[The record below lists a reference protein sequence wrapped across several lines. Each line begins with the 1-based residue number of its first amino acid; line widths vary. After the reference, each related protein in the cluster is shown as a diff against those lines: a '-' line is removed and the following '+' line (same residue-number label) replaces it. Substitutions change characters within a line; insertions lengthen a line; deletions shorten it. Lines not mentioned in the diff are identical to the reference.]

1 MIKVCNIN
9 NDEQYFLFYTFF
21 THNTPSQQFKLDD
34 VRLITSLPFEKYVIG
49 QNSSP
54 LNGLKLVIM
63 SQFNCCD
70 SD

>member
-1 MIKVCNIN
+1 DIC
-9 NDEQYFLFYTFF
+9 LPPFF
-21 THNTPSQQFKLDD
+21 TQHTPSQQFELNVVK
-34 VRLITSLPFEKYVIG
+34 LITSLPFEKYVIG

>member
-1 MIKVCNIN
+1 M
-9 NDEQYFLFYTFF
+9 
-21 THNTPSQQFKLDD
+21 
-34 VRLITSLPFEKYVIG
+34 ITSLPFEKYVIG

-70 SD
+70 SDWAMKSVRDGRYLLSIDVVDVPKSTS

>member
-1 MIKVCNIN
+1 RIFVC
-9 NDEQYFLFYTFF
+9 LLFF
-21 THNTPSQQFKLDD
+21 TQHTPSQQFKLN
-34 VRLITSLPFEKYVIG
+34 VVKLITSLPFEKYVIG

>member
-1 MIKVCNIN
+1 MKNYVSG
-9 NDEQYFLFYTFF
+9 YLFASFF
-21 THNTPSQQFKLDD
+21 TQHTPSQQFELNVVK
-34 VRLITSLPFEKYVIG
+34 LITSLPFEKYVIG